1 MRKTAL
7 REIRVLKQLK
17 HDNIVNLGHVFRDDD
32 RICLVFEHV
41 ERTVL
46 QDIDDC
52 PNGLRTEAV
61 KSIMFQMI
69 KAIAFMHSH
78 EVLHRDI
85 KPENLLLSHNG
96 VLKLCDFGFA
106 RHETRKGIY
115 TDYVSTR
122 WYRAP
127 ELLVGDASYGKSVDV
142 WSVGCMFAELY
153 NGMPLFPGE
162 SDLDTL
168 HHISEC
174 RSRCIGKRL
183 ICLFAL

>member
-1 MRKTAL
+1 M
-7 REIRVLKQLK
+7 LKQLK
-17 HDNIVNLGHVFRDDD
+17 HDNIVNLGHVFRDED

-52 PNGLRTEAV
+52 PNGLRPDAV

-69 KAIAFMHSH
+69 KAITFMHSH

-106 RHETRKGIY
+106 RSETREGIY

-122 WYRAP
+122 W
-127 ELLVGDASYGKSVDV
+127 
-142 WSVGCMFAELY
+142 
-153 NGMPLFPGE
+153 
-162 SDLDTL
+162 
-168 HHISEC
+168 
-174 RSRCIGKRL
+174 
-183 ICLFAL
+183 